1 MTLAVCYALPET
13 ITDRQPEHAM
23 QDDDDYCDRPLA
35 SPTLDAII
43 SRRISRRTLLKGG
56 LVASAALATV
66 SPTALMAVEK
76 AAAQPFSFKGLERG
90 VDETHRVA
98 EGYDARVLIR
108 WGDAVLPGAP
118 AFDPSNQSAE
128 AQARQFGY
136 NNDYVGYIPLPAG
149 SKSSDHGLLCV
160 NHEYVSAE
168 VMHPTQPEDASDA
181 AKAAWMKKRAAIEIQ
196 AHGGSVIEIR
206 KQGGTWQVVEGSPY
220 ARRVTSDTPMIISG
234 PAAGH
239 EWMKTKA
246 DPTGTK
252 VLGTINNCAG
262 GITPWGTYLMAEEN
276 YNKYFGGA
284 LQGDDPRQVAFFRYS
299 MPGGGT
305 WMALD
310 DRFDVGKEP
319 NESFRFGWIVEVN
332 PFEPRSMPVK
342 RTALGRMAHEG
353 AESIVNKDGRIV
365 VYMGDDSR
373 FEYLYKYVSDGR
385 YNPKKPAADLLDRG
399 TLYVARFA
407 DDGSVKWL
415 PLVHGQNGL
424 DASNGFDSQARVL
437 IETRRAADIVGATPM
452 DRPEDVEANP
462 VTGKVY
468 AMLTNNSKRGQTG
481 MAQPDGPNPRAG
493 NTSGQIV
500 EITPDGG
507 DHAATT
513 ARWDLLVQCGDP
525 ERDDIGAVWNKAT
538 DENGWFSSPD
548 NCAVDPAGN
557 LWVATDQGDNW
568 VFNSGKP
575 FPDAPKDQAPKGV
588 SSDGFWAIE
597 TDGPGRGLARM
608 LFRVPI
614 GAEMC
619 GPCFTPDGETLFLA
633 VQHPG
638 DDSCD
643 KWPLF
648 KGPATFENP
657 GTRWPDFKEGMPPRP
672 SVVVVTRKGGGR
684 IGS

>member
-1 MTLAVCYALPET
+1 M
-13 ITDRQPEHAM
+13 I
-23 QDDDDYCDRPLA
+23 DDDDFCDRPLA
-35 SPTLDAII
+35 SPTLGDII
-43 SRRISRRTLLKGG
+43 SRRISRRAMLKGG
-56 LVASAALATV
+56 LAASAALAAV

-76 AAAQPFSFKGLERG
+76 AASQPFTFKGVARG
-90 VDETHRVA
+90 VDENHVVA
-98 EGYDARVLIR
+98 EGYDAQILIR

-118 AFDPSNQSAE
+118 AFDPSNQLAE
-128 AQARQFGY
+128 AQALQFGY

-206 KQGGTWQVVEGSPY
+206 KQGGTWTVVENSKY
-220 ARRVTSDTPMIISG
+220 ARRVTSDTPMTIAG

-276 YNKYFGGA
+276 YNKYFGGI
-284 LQGDDPRQVAFFRYS
+284 LPDEDPRLQAFFRYS
-299 MPGGGT
+299 MPAGGT

-319 NESFRFGWIVEVN
+319 NESFRFGWIVEVD
-332 PFEPRSMPVK
+332 PFDPASTPIK

-373 FEYLYKYVSDGR
+373 FEYLYKYVSEGR
-385 YNPKKPAADLLDRG
+385 YDPKKPDPGLLDKG
-399 TLYVARFA
+399 TLYVAQFA
-407 DDGSVKWL
+407 DDGTMKWL
-415 PLVHGQNGL
+415 PLIHGTGGL

-437 IETRRAADIVGATPM
+437 IETRRAADILGATPM

-468 AMLTNNSKRGQTG
+468 AMLTNNSQRGQSS
-481 MAQPDGPNPRAG
+481 MAPPDGPNPRAG
-493 NTSGQIV
+493 NSSGQIV
-500 EITPDGG
+500 EIGPDGG
-507 DHAATT
+507 DHAAAT
-513 ARWDLLVQCGDP
+513 ARWDILVLCGDP
-525 ERDDIGAVWNKAT
+525 ERDGIGAAWNKAT
-538 DENGWFSSPD
+538 GPDGWFSSPD

-557 LWVATDQGDNW
+557 LWIATDQGDNW
-568 VFNSGKP
+568 VFNSGKAA
-575 FPDAPKDQAPKGV
+575 PDAPKGEVPAGV

-597 TDGPGRGLARM
+597 TEGPGRGLAKM
-608 LFRVPI
+608 LYRCPI

-619 GPCFTPDGETLFLA
+619 GPRFTPDGQTLFLA
-633 VQHPG
+633 IQHPG

-643 KWPLF
+643 RWPLF
-648 KGPATFENP
+648 KGPSTFENP
-657 GTRWPDFKEGMPPRP
+657 ATRWPDFKEGMPPRP
-672 SVVVVTRKGGGR
+672 SVVVVTKKGGGR
-684 IGS
+684 IGA